1 MPSEL
6 LKIEN
11 SNAVH
16 LKIVI
21 ENSNMNFPLFHITK
35 LFKNKKNISQ

>member
-11 SNAVH
+11 SNAYH
-16 LKIVI
+16 LEVVI
-21 ENSNMNFPLFHITK
+21 EPNMNFTLFHITK
-35 LFKNKKNISQ
+35 LFKNKKNINQ